1 MMEAGVEKFEAD
13 QWLGLLAPKG
23 TPPDV
28 VQKLVTEVNRVIG
41 QEDFSAALANAGM
54 AAAKPGK
61 ADGFDAY
68 FKHDLAQWTAV
79 VKSAG
84 IKPE

>member
-1 MMEAGVEKFEAD
+1 
-13 QWLGLLAPKG
+13 
-23 TPPDV
+23 V
-28 VQKLVTEVNRVIG
+28 VQKLAAEVNKVLA
-41 QEDFSAALANAGM
+41 QEEYSVALANAGM

-61 ADGFDAY
+61 PEGFDAY
-68 FKHDLAQWTAV
+68 FRHDLAQWTAV